1 MVTRRAFHNGAPPRA
16 AGLSPAAERLLW
28 PRMWFFG
35 LLLAIDVAVVLVVLY
50 FFFIGLADG
59 SVSSFNITL
68 WLALLAGV
76 AAILGG
82 GWALNAKGQRG
93 AAIGVLAILA
103 LPGFLFGMFVLAAVI
118 LQPRWN

>member
-1 MVTRRAFHNGAPPRA
+1 
-16 AGLSPAAERLLW
+16 
-28 PRMWFFG
+28 MWFFG
-35 LLLAIDVAVVLVVLY
+35 LLLAIDVAVALVVLY